1 MQKPSAILFDLDGTL
16 VDSVSDLADAVNL
29 ALSDFGLPV
38 RNIEQIRSW
47 IGNGA
52 EKLLVRA
59 ICGIEI
65 VDTTRSELQFLEF
78 DELYTAFKKYYSKR
92 VFESSQLYPGVRE
105 TLQSL
110 GDHDIRLAVV
120 TNKPVLL
127 AEKLLTEAGLR
138 SFFSVVVGGDSLAVK
153 SQTQVR

>member
-78 DELYTAFKKYYSKR
+78 DL
-92 VFESSQLYPGVRE
+92 
-105 TLQSL
+105 LQNFHL
-110 GDHDIRLAVV
+110 
-120 TNKPVLL
+120 K
-127 AEKLLTEAGLR
+127 
-138 SFFSVVVGGDSLAVK
+138 
-153 SQTQVR
+153 